1 VDDIFDKVK
10 VDGDESLPCL
20 GELIEDFVLVAV
32 DDAFDHLPQH
42 GRDSLQLLNER
53 PVPEQTCYN
62 LQGGSSGHSYGKSPA
77 EVGVKCSTDDV
88 LVAI

>member
-1 VDDIFDKVK
+1 MDDIFDKVK

-62 LQGGSSGHSYGKSPA
+62 FARWKKWS
-77 EVGVKCSTDDV
+77 
-88 LVAI
+88 LVRKVASRSRREMFNS